1 MKHCAVDRKVAG
13 IIRWLERMK
22 KSYSAGAIESALM
35 DAECARAD
43 LETLRND
50 VWQKV
55 KAPVR
60 KSSYDGIMRILK
72 CVSLAAIVILFHV
85 SPLAKDNVPV
95 QSVKEEMKA
104 LTQSHPKPIIII
116 REYEKE
122 KEVEVEEVKELKHD
136 VKVTR
141 TEATQKK
148 LSRRQVTQKKA
159 EKPAVNPRTVTR
171 QAQQKTVPYDKV
183 LSLVQTGQRALKEN
197 TSVISIKK

>member
-1 MKHCAVDRKVAG
+1 MRYCAVDRKVAG

-55 KAPVR
+55 KAPVH
-60 KSSYDGIMRILK
+60 KSSDGIMRILK
-72 CVSLAAIVILFHV
+72 CVSLAAIVIFFHV

-148 LSRRQVTQKKA
+148 LSRRQVTQKKV
-159 EKPAVNPRTVTR
+159 EKPVVNSGAVTR
-171 QAQQKTVPYDKV
+171 QVQQKTVPYDKV

-197 TSVISIKK
+197 PSVISIKK

>member
-22 KSYSAGAIESALM
+22 KSYSDGAIESALM

-104 LTQSHPKPIIII
+104 LTQSNPKPIIII

-122 KEVEVEEVKELKHD
+122 EKEERPD
-136 VKVTR
+136 AKVMR
-141 TEATQKK
+141 AESPQRKI
-148 LSRRQVTQKKA
+148 SRRQVTQKKA